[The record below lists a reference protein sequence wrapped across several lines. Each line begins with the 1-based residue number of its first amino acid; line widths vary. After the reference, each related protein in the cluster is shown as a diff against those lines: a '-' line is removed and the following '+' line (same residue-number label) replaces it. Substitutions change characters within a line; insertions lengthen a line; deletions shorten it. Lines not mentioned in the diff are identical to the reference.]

1 VAPIVIGRRDMG
13 SRGLAG
19 LAAIGV
25 VCALTSACS
34 SEGGP
39 AGVSGSASQTP
50 AAAKTASQA
59 AVLYPELLEGVLP
72 RGINM
77 PVDVGQRAVKAWDM
91 SDPSICQSEGWRDDW
106 CAKAIAVGR
115 GGYTDLESQEVDVR
129 LISFDEPATAEA
141 LFAGEGTAD
150 EVGQNPPGDEID
162 GYEPTSSAAGWA
174 GRGLYVRQGAVVV
187 KVEYAW
193 AEGREVP
200 DRLMDITRMVVE
212 RVRQA
217 QSGDNPTAS
226 MR

>member
-1 VAPIVIGRRDMG
+1 M
-13 SRGLAG
+13 
-19 LAAIGV
+19 
-25 VCALTSACS
+25 
-34 SEGGP
+34 
-39 AGVSGSASQTP
+39 SGSASQTP

-59 AVLYPELLEGVLP
+59 VVLYPELLEGVLP

-77 PVDVGQRAVKAWDM
+77 PVDVGERTVKAWDM
-91 SDPSICQSEGWRDDW
+91 SDPSICQSQEWRDDW
-106 CAKAIAVGR
+106 CAKALAVGS
-115 GGYTDLESQEVDVR
+115 GGYTDLESQEVVVR
-129 LISFDEPATAEA
+129 LISFAEPATAEA

-162 GYEPTSSAAGWA
+162 GYEATSPAEGWA
-174 GRGLYVRQGAVVV
+174 GSGFNVRQGAVVA

-212 RVRQA
+212 RVQQA